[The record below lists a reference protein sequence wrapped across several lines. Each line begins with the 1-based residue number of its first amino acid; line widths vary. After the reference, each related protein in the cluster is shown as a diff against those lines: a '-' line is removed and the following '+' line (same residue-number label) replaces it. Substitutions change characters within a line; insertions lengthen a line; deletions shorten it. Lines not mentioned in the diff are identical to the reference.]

1 MPKSKHGGFMY
12 RELNVLVYVYVYVW
26 PLNEQRPGN
35 HRDRYTDKQMTLKHR
50 LIEII
55 LEQVPEFIS
64 ASQFMYV
71 TLISLCKILEES

>member
-35 HRDRYTDKQMTLKHR
+35 HRDKYADD
-50 LIEII
+50 
-55 LEQVPEFIS
+55 PE
-64 ASQFMYV
+64 ASV
-71 TLISLCKILEES
+71 DRNNS

>member
-1 MPKSKHGGFMY
+1 MPKSKDGGFMH
-12 RELNVLVYVYVYVW
+12 RELYVLVYVYVW

-64 ASQFMYV
+64 ASQFMNV